1 MCFPKAAYFRFFL
14 YFLLKIGYFLQFSD
28 RGEWDNLPVKA
39 DDTCCFWW
47 VGKHSAWWKKIQ
59 SIHLMFDSGLLHVLS
74 MPSTTCSKPT
84 LSVVFSQFL
93 WKPLDSFH
101 AQLRAKIS
109 IKGRRCPALQPKP
122 RTKLSHQNA
131 NCSWGQTFKYTHHR
145 HECHVDLG
153 LLMIS
158 FNCCFS
164 RNDEL
169 CAHVWIYFWIFSPH
183 KVKTVHTGSNIYVQK
198 VLKWLLAWQGQ
209 GLLASRQWS
218 WLTTVVVSLLE

>member
-1 MCFPKAAYFRFFL
+1 MCFPKAAYFRFFCITYSKSVISFSL
-14 YFLLKIGYFLQFSD
+14 VTGVNETTFLLRPMTHAVS
-28 RGEWDNLPVKA
+28 GELANTRP
-39 DDTCCFWW
+39 
-47 VGKHSAWWKKIQ
+47 GGKKIQ
-59 SIHLMFDSGLLHVLS
+59 SIHLIFDSGLLHVLS

-198 VLKWLLAWQGQ
+198 VLKWLLAWWGQ